1 MVIRQEDQKKQKKD
15 EIVFRNPFTGA
26 DNSNLIKMIDEYNK
40 TNPDFKVKNVSL
52 MEKYMTK

>member
-1 MVIRQEDQKKQKKD
+1 M
-15 EIVFRNPFTGA
+15 FWNPFTGA

-52 MEKYMTK
+52 MEKHITK